1 MEELY
6 AIGLLLRLAKKA
18 AGHKEYEDG
27 EEDSLSP
34 YFTGLFPAEDLEREI
49 SRCLA
54 GPDWMADEASPKLGQ
69 IRRKKK
75 NLLSN
80 VHGELNRILQAH
92 REYLMDA
99 VVTMRNGS
107 YCLPIKSEYKNRVS
121 GVVHDQ
127 SATGSTVFIEP
138 MAVIRMNNEIKE
150 LEIAEAK
157 EVETVLTLLSS
168 LAMGFTHELT
178 ENLSILARLD
188 FIFAKAR
195 LARIQKA
202 TEPVFNTKGELSIL
216 EGRHPLLDPEAVVP
230 IDISLGDTYD
240 LLIVTGPNTGGKTV
254 SLKTVGLFTLM
265 GQAGLHIP
273 ARHGSRLAVFDDV
286 FADIGD
292 EQSIEQSLSTFSG
305 HMKKIVEI
313 LKEADSRSLCLFDE
327 LGAGTDPTE
336 GAALAIAILS
346 FLHRMKARTIAT
358 THYSEL
364 KVFAL
369 TTPGVENASC
379 EFDVATLRPTYRIL
393 VGVPG
398 KSNAFA
404 ISSKLGLPEYII
416 DEARSLLSK
425 EDASFEDVL
434 ARLEGDRVRMEAAK
448 KELSAEKA
456 RMEVLKKRIESEERR
471 LNDRREEVLRKAK
484 QEARRLL
491 EEAKETADRTIRNIN
506 KLAGGTGAGSGLEKE
521 REALR
526 GAIKGFEDREE
537 KKKVSFGGAEPPKKL
552 TIGDRVRV
560 LSMNMDA
567 SVVSLPNEKGKLF
580 VQMGILR
587 SQVDR
592 KDIALLPPEKEEKK
606 PPRRH
611 VQTGGGMR
619 SAGVSH
625 QINLI
630 GMNVDEACAALDT
643 YLDDALLS
651 HLPQVRIIHGRGTG
665 ALQKG
670 VHAYLKRQNFI
681 KSFHLA
687 EYDDGGNAVTI
698 AVFR

>member
-1 MEELY
+1 MNEQALTTLEYHKIRDSLTELAGSEPGKRLCRQLLPSNDADEIRKNQRETTDAAAVIRQRGDINFSSLRDLGGCFKRLAIGAAAGMEELY

-254 SLKTVGLFTLM
+254 SLKTVGLFTR
-265 GQAGLHIP
+265 P
-273 ARHGSRLAVFDDV
+273 A
-286 FADIGD
+286 
-292 EQSIEQSLSTFSG
+292 
-305 HMKKIVEI
+305 
-313 LKEADSRSLCLFDE
+313 
-327 LGAGTDPTE
+327 
-336 GAALAIAILS
+336 
-346 FLHRMKARTIAT
+346 
-358 THYSEL
+358 
-364 KVFAL
+364 
-369 TTPGVENASC
+369 
-379 EFDVATLRPTYRIL
+379 
-393 VGVPG
+393 
-398 KSNAFA
+398 
-404 ISSKLGLPEYII
+404 
-416 DEARSLLSK
+416 
-425 EDASFEDVL
+425 
-434 ARLEGDRVRMEAAK
+434 
-448 KELSAEKA
+448 
-456 RMEVLKKRIESEERR
+456 
-471 LNDRREEVLRKAK
+471 
-484 QEARRLL
+484 
-491 EEAKETADRTIRNIN
+491 
-506 KLAGGTGAGSGLEKE
+506 
-521 REALR
+521 
-526 GAIKGFEDREE
+526 
-537 KKKVSFGGAEPPKKL
+537 
-552 TIGDRVRV
+552 
-560 LSMNMDA
+560 
-567 SVVSLPNEKGKLF
+567 
-580 VQMGILR
+580 
-587 SQVDR
+587 
-592 KDIALLPPEKEEKK
+592 
-606 PPRRH
+606 
-611 VQTGGGMR
+611 
-619 SAGVSH
+619 
-625 QINLI
+625 
-630 GMNVDEACAALDT
+630 
-643 YLDDALLS
+643 
-651 HLPQVRIIHGRGTG
+651 
-665 ALQKG
+665 
-670 VHAYLKRQNFI
+670 
-681 KSFHLA
+681 
-687 EYDDGGNAVTI
+687 
-698 AVFR
+698 